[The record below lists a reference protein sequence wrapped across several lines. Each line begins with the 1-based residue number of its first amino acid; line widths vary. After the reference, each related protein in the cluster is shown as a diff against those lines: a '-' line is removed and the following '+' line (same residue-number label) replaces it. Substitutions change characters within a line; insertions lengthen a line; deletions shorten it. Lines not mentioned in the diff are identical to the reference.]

1 MTFTLITQ
9 QLYVESIVSG
19 QNGECAWEVEPVKR
33 RTKWVLGLSVGIPVG
48 LIAIVMLVLRLSSP
62 NPELDLASI
71 EVKELPSIW
80 TQEPV
85 SADVVDGSVEGESEP
100 ITNTMDSPNVEDLD
114 EIPILAPTIDE
125 YGLPISGTLIMES
138 EDKPFGEETFEL
150 SLEDDDVMLRSNGK
164 FWFKALIATVTLNY
178 DQVLRMDSH
187 LRPLMLSS
195 AFDAPFGFSRN
206 VQAEFTDGGAI
217 VRSGDDVKEFII
229 DLDRAFV
236 LGTFST
242 YAILPLLYELREFE
256 GEVGLETLVF
266 GGPPTSSEGAPTDKL
281 PETRISRIE
290 DAEIQ
295 FDERQLTVSQYEIS
309 GNMGTMTLYA
319 LGVEML
325 GLLAGDDDEES
336 LFVYRADYFKDGF
349 DVGD

>member
-1 MTFTLITQ
+1 
-9 QLYVESIVSG
+9 
-19 QNGECAWEVEPVKR
+19 VKR

-85 SADVVDGSVEGESEP
+85 SNDVIEVVDDSVEGEGEA
-100 ITNTMDSPNVEDLD
+100 ITNTIDSPNVEDPD
-114 EIPILAPTIDE
+114 EITVLVPTIDE
-125 YGLPISGTLIMES
+125 YGLPISGTLVMVS

-164 FWFKALIATVTLNY
+164 FWFKALIATVTLQY

-195 AFDAPFGFSRN
+195 TFEAPFGFSRN

-229 DLDRAFV
+229 DLERSFV

-266 GGPPTSSEGAPTDKL
+266 GGPPSSSEGASIEGL
-281 PETRISRIE
+281 PETKISRIE
-290 DAEIQ
+290 DVEIQ
-295 FDERQLTVSQYEIS
+295 FDGRELTVSQYEIS
-309 GNMGTMTLYA
+309 GDMGAMTLYA

-325 GLLAGDDDEES
+325 GLRAGDNEDES
-336 LFVYRADYFKDGF
+336 LFVYRADYFQDGF